1 MTITPKGKRPVTS
14 GLRNDIRITW
24 ETRDISTRSRNGM
37 FKRSETG
44 GNSLMEGVSGPR
56 RFRSLLLVLTGIAS
70 WASCG
75 CSQSQYRL
83 QADRDAYDVI
93 AERNADP
100 RWRADAYDIDMDPR
114 SRFFDPHDPDRSP
127 MPLDDPTSQQYMREV
142 NGMAG
147 WEHWNDN
154 GQRTDLENPTW
165 KTTLGEDAELT
176 ESGELILNVNSSVQL
191 AYVHSPTHQE
201 QLETLY
207 LSALDVTAE
216 RFRLDTQYY
225 GGFGTA
231 FAHNGSLNPSGLSYD
246 AASGKYVVT
255 RPSRGIESN
264 RLTVGSS
271 STGPTLQVERSL
283 ATAGQLLAG
292 FANSFVFEFSGG
304 DASLSSSLANF
315 VFVQPL
321 LRGAGRDIALEEL
334 TRDERGLL
342 GNLRAYGQFRQGF
355 YTQVAIGE
363 SGVSGPRRGGQST
376 FIQVASG
383 AGGVGGYIGLLQDI
397 QQIRNSQNN
406 LDEQLSLLSQTVAL
420 EKSGLIDLVQVDLLR
435 QRVQETRASLL
446 DSRNALTF
454 SIDRFKT
461 GTLGLPPDLPVQ
473 IDDRSLRQFELI
485 SPESNTLRNEIRE
498 NQGLV
503 GSLPQ
508 DSSAEAVRKVLDEL
522 IGLVGRV
529 RRQIDTI
536 KADLTRLAEA
546 IPQRELSM
554 SRDEKTALQ
563 EDRGQLDNAVKNIE
577 QGFTKAKTDI
587 STIRAGLNDKTAKNT
602 IRQMVVWTANL
613 MRLVQRS
620 MLVQAR
626 TRLETVTIPKI
637 ELDSAELFDVAL
649 ANRLD
654 FMNGRA
660 SLVDSWRTVQ
670 VRADALQAVLN
681 VTSSGD
687 VRTAG
692 NNPADFRAATSTLRL
707 GLEVDAPLT
716 RLLERNAY
724 RESLVNF
731 QRSRRGLIR
740 SRDALHQGLRQL
752 VRDIDRLQL
761 LLEIQRQAVSI
772 GIRQL
777 DMNRELLY
785 APVPP
790 SRPGETPRSFSAN
803 TTRNLMDGLRS
814 LLGSQ
819 NQFMNTWFSYYAAR
833 MRLARELGIMKLD
846 QHGRWIEQPADND
859 DGDDGAARFRNG
871 WRPTASVS
879 RRSTVTSKWRT
890 TAAQQPIDSFPPER
904 QNIDNSGAGDHS
916 RGRK

>member
-1 MTITPKGKRPVTS
+1 MTCCTHPLFCRTIV
-14 GLRNDIRITW
+14 L
-24 ETRDISTRSRNGM
+24 M
-37 FKRSETG
+37 FAAAC
-44 GNSLMEGVSGPR
+44 
-56 RFRSLLLVLTGIAS
+56 LVFT
-70 WASCG
+70 G
-75 CSQSQYRL
+75 CSRTQYRI
-83 QADRDAYDVI
+83 QADEDAYSVI
-93 AERNADP
+93 SERNADP
-100 RWRADAYDIDMDPR
+100 RWRAADYDIDMDPR

-142 NGMAG
+142 DGMAG

-154 GQRTDLENPTW
+154 GQRADLENPIW
-165 KTTLGEDAELT
+165 RKTLGEYAELT
-176 ESGELILNVNSSVQL
+176 ESGELILDIDSSVQL
-191 AYVHSPTHQE
+191 AYVHSPTHQD

-225 GGFGTA
+225 GGFSTA
-231 FAHNGSLNPSGLSYD
+231 FSHNGSLNPASLSYD
-246 AASGKYVVT
+246 SASGKYVVSG
-255 RPSRGIESN
+255 PSEGIESN

-271 STGPTLQVERSL
+271 SAKPTLRVERSL

-304 DASLSSSLANF
+304 DANLSSSLANF

-334 TRDERGLL
+334 TRDERALL

-363 SGVSGPRRGGQST
+363 SGVSGPQRGGQST

-383 AGGVGGYIGLLQDI
+383 AGGIGGYIGLLQDL
-397 QQIRNSQNN
+397 QKIRNAQDN
-406 LDEQLSLLSQTVAL
+406 LDEQLQLLSLTIAL
-420 EKSGLIDLVQVDLLR
+420 EESGLIDLVQVDLLR
-435 QRVQETRASLL
+435 QRVQETRATIL

-454 SIDRFKT
+454 SIDRFTT
-461 GTLGLPPDLPVQ
+461 GTLGLPPDLPVKM
-473 IDDRSLRQFELI
+473 DDRLIRQFELV
-485 SPESNTLRNEIRE
+485 SPEATTLRKEIRAH
-498 NQGLV
+498 QGLV
-503 GSLPQ
+503 GSLDQ
-508 DSSAEAVRKVLDEL
+508 NSGIEAVRKVLDEL
-522 IGLVGRV
+522 IKLVAQV
-529 RRQIDTI
+529 RRQLDTV
-536 KADLTRLAEA
+536 KGDMARQAQA
-546 IPQRELSM
+546 VPQRELSM
-554 SRDEKTALQ
+554 STDQKTALRD
-563 EDRGQLDNAVKNIE
+563 DRGELAEALKEVE
-577 QGFTKAKTDI
+577 QKFTEATADI

-602 IRQMVVWTANL
+602 IRRMVVWTANL

-620 MLVQAR
+620 MLVQTRA
-626 TRLETVTIPKI
+626 RLETVTIPKI
-637 ELDSAELFDVAL
+637 ELDSGELFDVAL

-660 SLVDSWRTVQ
+660 ALVDSWRTVQ
-670 VRADALQAVLN
+670 VRADALQGVLN

-687 VRTAG
+687 VRTGG

-724 RESLVNF
+724 RESLINF
-731 QRSRRGLIR
+731 QKSRRGMIR

-761 LLEIQRQAVSI
+761 LLEIQRQAVAI

-777 DMNRELLY
+777 DMNRERLY

-790 SRPGETPRSFSAN
+790 AQPGQPPPSFGGN
-803 TTRNLMDGLRS
+803 TTRNLIDGLRS
-814 LLGSQ
+814 LLSAQ

-846 QHGRWIEQPADND
+846 PHGRWIEQSTDDDPA
-859 DGDDGAARFRNG
+859 AASQEG
-871 WRPTASVS
+871 WRPAVSVS
-879 RRSTVTSKWRT
+879 RSPTGISKGK
-890 TAAQQPIDSFPPER
+890 TAIPQRPIDSLPQER
-904 QNIDNSGAGDHS
+904 QTTVGANADGSAKAGQAHS
-916 RGRK
+916 PTANPSPGGRR

>member
-1 MTITPKGKRPVTS
+1 M
-14 GLRNDIRITW
+14 
-24 ETRDISTRSRNGM
+24 RDLTTRSRNDM
-37 FKRSETG
+37 FKRSKIG
-44 GNSLMEGVSGPR
+44 ANPLMEGGIRPR
-56 RFRSLLLVLTGIAS
+56 RIRVVLLVLAGFVSCAT
-70 WASCG
+70 CG

-100 RWRADAYDIDMDPR
+100 RWRAEAYDIDMEPR
-114 SRFFDPHDPDRSP
+114 SRYFDPHDPDRSP

-154 GQRTDLENPTW
+154 GLRSDLENPTW
-165 KTTLGEDAELT
+165 KETLGEDAELT
-176 ESGELILNVNSSVQL
+176 ESGELILNVDSSVQL

-231 FAHNGSLNPSGLSYD
+231 FAHNGSLDPSGLSYD
-246 AASGKYVVT
+246 AASGKYVVSG
-255 RPSRGIESN
+255 PSRGIESN

-271 STGPTLQVERSL
+271 SASPTLQVQRSL

-321 LRGAGRDIALEEL
+321 LRGAGRDIALEDL
-334 TRDERGLL
+334 TRDERALL

-376 FIQVASG
+376 SIQVASG
-383 AGGVGGYIGLLQDI
+383 DGGVGGYIGLLQDI
-397 QQIRNSQNN
+397 QRIRNSQNN
-406 LDEQLSLLSQTVAL
+406 LDEQLGLLSQTIAL

-435 QRVQETRASLL
+435 QRVQETRATLL

-461 GTLGLPPDLPVQ
+461 GTLGLPPDLPVKM
-473 IDDRSLRQFELI
+473 DDSLLRPFELI
-485 SPESNTLRNEIRE
+485 SPESNTLRNDIRD
-498 NQGLV
+498 NQGRV
-503 GSLPQ
+503 GSLPP
-508 DSSAEAVRKVLDEL
+508 DSSAEDVRKVLDEL
-522 IGLVGRV
+522 DGLARRV
-529 RRQIDTI
+529 RQQLDTI
-536 KADLTRLAEA
+536 KADLVRLAEA
-546 IPQRELSM
+546 VPQRELSM
-554 SRDEKTALQ
+554 SRDEKATLQ
-563 EDRGQLDNAVKNIE
+563 QDRVQLANAVKNIE
-577 QGFTKAKTDI
+577 QEFTRAKTGI
-587 STIRAGLNDKTAKNT
+587 SAIRAGLNDKTAKNT

-626 TRLETVTIPKI
+626 ARLETVTIPKI

-740 SRDALHQGLRQL
+740 SRDALNQGLRQL

-761 LLEIQRQAVSI
+761 LLEIQRQAVAI

-777 DMNRELLY
+777 DVNREQLN
-785 APVPP
+785 APVRPG
-790 SRPGETPRSFSAN
+790 RPGEIPAGLSVN
-803 TTRNLMDGLRS
+803 TTRNLMDGLKS
-814 LLGSQ
+814 LLESQ
-819 NQFMNTWFSYYAAR
+819 NKFMNTWFRYYAAR

-846 QHGRWIEQPADND
+846 QHGRWIEQPAGNND
-859 DGDDGAARFRNG
+859 DSDDSDDDAAAAFRNG
-871 WRPTASVS
+871 WRPTASVT

-890 TAAQQPIDSFPPER
+890 AAAQQPIDSPPPER
-904 QNIDNSGAGDHS
+904 QNIDNSAAGDHF

>member
-1 MTITPKGKRPVTS
+1 MEWFS
-14 GLRNDIRITW
+14 GRHRLRFI
-24 ETRDISTRSRNGM
+24 
-37 FKRSETG
+37 
-44 GNSLMEGVSGPR
+44 
-56 RFRSLLLVLTGIAS
+56 LLVLAVCTS
-70 WASCG
+70 WTFCG
-75 CSQSQYRL
+75 CSRSQYRL
-83 QADRDAYDVI
+83 QADREAYDVI

-100 RWRADAYDIDMDPR
+100 RWSAADYDIDMDSR

-127 MPLDDPTSQQYMREV
+127 MPLDDPASQQYMREV

-154 GQRTDLENPTW
+154 GLRSDLENPTW
-165 KTTLGEDAELT
+165 KKTLGDHAELT
-176 ESGELILNVNSSVQL
+176 ETGELILDVDSSVQL
-191 AYVHSPTHQE
+191 AYVHSSTHQE

-231 FAHNGSLNPSGLSYD
+231 FAHNGSLNPAGLSYD
-246 AASGKYVVT
+246 SALGKYVVSG
-255 RPSRGIESN
+255 PSEGIESN

-271 STGPTLQVERSL
+271 SANPSLQVERSL

-334 TRDERGLL
+334 TRDERALL

-363 SGVSGPRRGGQST
+363 NGVSGPRRGGQST

-383 AGGVGGYIGLLQDI
+383 AGGVGGYIGLLQDL
-397 QQIRNSQNN
+397 QRIRNSQNN
-406 LDEQLSLLSQTVAL
+406 LDEQLQLLSQTIAL

-435 QRVQETRASLL
+435 QRVQETRADIL

-461 GTLGLPPDLPVQ
+461 GTLGLPPDLPVRM
-473 IDDRSLRQFELI
+473 DDSPIRQFELV
-485 SPESNTLRNEIRE
+485 SPEATTLRKAIRA

-503 GSLPQ
+503 GSLNQ
-508 DSSAEAVRKVLDEL
+508 DSSADAVRKVLAEL
-522 IGLVGRV
+522 VKMVGQV
-529 RRQIDTI
+529 RRQLDTV
-536 KADLTRLAEA
+536 KADMTRLAEA
-546 IPQRELSM
+546 VPQRELRM
-554 SRDEKTALQ
+554 LPAEKTQLQNDRTELAKALQ
-563 EDRGQLDNAVKNIE
+563 EVE
-577 QGFTKAKTDI
+577 QKFTQATTDI
-587 STIRAGLNDKTAKNT
+587 STIQAGLNDKTAKNT
-602 IRQMVVWTANL
+602 TRRMVVWTANL

-620 MLVQAR
+620 MLVQTR

-660 SLVDSWRTVQ
+660 ALVDSWRIVQ

-687 VRTAG
+687 VRTGG

-707 GLEVDAPLT
+707 GVEVDAPLT

-761 LLEIQRQAVSI
+761 LLEIQRQAVAI

-777 DMNRELLY
+777 DMNRETLY

-790 SRPGETPRSFSAN
+790 AQPGQAPPSFGGN
-803 TTRNLMDGLRS
+803 TTRNLIDGLRS
-814 LLGSQ
+814 LLSSQ

-846 QHGRWIEQPADND
+846 PHGRWIEQSTGDGD
-859 DGDDGAARFRNG
+859 DDDGAAAFSKG
-871 WRPTASVS
+871 WRPTASVI
-879 RRSTVTSKWRT
+879 RSPASISKWRT
-890 TAAQQPIDSFPPER
+890 AIPQQPVDSYRQER
-904 QNIDNSGAGDHS
+904 QTTGDEDAAGRP